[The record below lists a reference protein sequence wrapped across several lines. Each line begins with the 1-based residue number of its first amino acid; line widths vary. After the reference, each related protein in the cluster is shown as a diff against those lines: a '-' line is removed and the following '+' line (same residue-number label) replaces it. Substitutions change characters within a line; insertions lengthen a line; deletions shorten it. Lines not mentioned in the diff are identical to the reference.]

1 MNAAAPSPGAEAA
14 LYQELVL
21 EHKRAPRHYGH
32 LDAPTQRAR
41 GRNPQC
47 GDDVSVE
54 LRMDANAW
62 PTSPSTARAARSAS
76 PRPR

>member
-32 LDAPTQRAR
+32 LDAPT
-41 GRNPQC
+41 
-47 GDDVSVE
+47 
-54 LRMDANAW
+54 
-62 PTSPSTARAARSAS
+62 
-76 PRPR
+76 